1 MKRADEVDK
10 PFDVLAA
17 LGVRNDDLQAQ
28 YKFLEEFLERC
39 VLIHFSGNFQSSFK
53 RIWPVLADD
62 VAEHSHRHKRQLS
75 GLFSSVL
82 DGVKNL
88 VNTGTSIAGLGT
100 GMLNLGG
107 DEGIGGVVSGMLN
120 LLSIGSEI
128 FTGIL
133 GTLLNGDLLGG
144 LLPFFGGQG

>member
-1 MKRADEVDK
+1 MAPRKEAGTSRTG
-10 PFDVLAA
+10 AA
-17 LGVRNDDLQAQ
+17 LCALIFVLLLCSEKGSARPLQAHAAE
-28 YKFLEEFLERC
+28 Y
-39 VLIHFSGNFQSSFK
+39 SF
-53 RIWPVLADD
+53 
-62 VAEHSHRHKRQLS
+62 RHKRQLG

-82 DGVKNL
+82 DGVRNL
-88 VNTGTSIAGLGT
+88 VNTGTSIAGFGT

-107 DEGIGGVVSGMLN
+107 DEGIGGVVSGLLN

-133 GTLLNGDLLGG
+133 GTVLNGDLLGG

>member
-1 MKRADEVDK
+1 MAPGKEARISRRA
-10 PFDVLAA
+10 AA
-17 LGVRNDDLQAQ
+17 LCAVFIIFFCIDRGCTSPLHAR
-28 YKFLEEFLERC
+28 
-39 VLIHFSGNFQSSFK
+39 
-53 RIWPVLADD
+53 
-62 VAEHSHRHKRQLS
+62 VAEHNHRQKRQLN
-75 GLFSSVL
+75 GLFSGLL

-88 VNTGTSIAGLGT
+88 VSTGTSIAGLGT

-133 GTLLNGDLLGG
+133 GNLLNGDLLGG
-144 LLPFFGGQG
+144 LLPFVGGQG

>member
-1 MKRADEVDK
+1 MAPRKEARVSRTA
-10 PFDVLAA
+10 AA
-17 LGVRNDDLQAQ
+17 LCAVFVISVCTEKGSARPLHA
-28 YKFLEEFLERC
+28 
-39 VLIHFSGNFQSSFK
+39 H
-53 RIWPVLADD
+53 
-62 VAEHSHRHKRQLS
+62 VAEHSHRHKRQLN

>member
-1 MKRADEVDK
+1 MALRKEARLSRRA
-10 PFDVLAA
+10 AA
-17 LGVRNDDLQAQ
+17 LWAV
-28 YKFLEEFLERC
+28 FVISFCIEEGCTRPLHAR
-39 VLIHFSGNFQSSFK
+39 
-53 RIWPVLADD
+53 
-62 VAEHSHRHKRQLS
+62 VAEHNHRHKRQLN
-75 GLFSSVL
+75 GLFTSIL

-144 LLPFFGGQG
+144 LLPFVGGQG

>member
-1 MKRADEVDK
+1 MPSQKSLNDPVPRHLGSGHVRDFCTTIRRT
-10 PFDVLAA
+10 PRGPCA
-17 LGVRNDDLQAQ
+17 LVASCC
-28 YKFLEEFLERC
+28 FC
-39 VLIHFSGNFQSSFK
+39 
-53 RIWPVLADD
+53 A
-62 VAEHSHRHKRQLS
+62 AEHNHRHKRQLN
-75 GLFSSVL
+75 GLFTSIL

-144 LLPFFGGQG
+144 LLPFVGGQG